1 MALLALVLF
10 FVVLGLGVLFVAG
23 SGGPGGAR
31 RRIQTQ
37 SRSGRAFAVGAFLV
51 ALLVLGVAIP
61 AAVIATVK
69 NRDSI
74 PEAGVNHLTD
84 LEKRG
89 RELFGQRCAN
99 CHTLPAAGAY
109 AKVGPNLAELRPPKA
124 LVLDAIHNGRANGN
138 GQMAADLVEGED
150 AEAVAEFV
158 AVVGGQDPN
167 AR

>member
-1 MALLALVLF
+1 MALLAILLF
-10 FVVLGLGVLFVAG
+10 FVVVGLGVFFVAM

-37 SRSGRAFAVGAFLV
+37 TRRGRALAVVAFLATV
-51 ALLVLGVAIP
+51 LVLGIAIP

-74 PEAGVNHLTD
+74 PEAGVTELTD
-84 LEKRG
+84 LQKHG

-124 LVLDAIHNGRANGN
+124 LVLDAIENGRARGN
-138 GQMAADLVEGED
+138 GQMAADRVEGED

-158 AVVGGQDPN
+158 AAAGGQDPN
-167 AR
+167 

>member
-1 MALLALVLF
+1 MALIAIVLF
-10 FVVLGLGVLFVAG
+10 FVVIGLGVFFMAM

-37 SRSGRAFAVGAFLV
+37 TRSGRAFALIAFL
-51 ALLVLGVAIP
+51 ASVLILGIAIP
-61 AAVIATVK
+61 AAVVLAEK

-74 PEAGVNHLTD
+74 PEAGVNDLTD
-84 LEKRG
+84 LQESG

-124 LVLDAIHNGRANGN
+124 LVLDAIEKGRAAGN

-150 AEAVAEFV
+150 AEAVAQFV
-158 AVVGGQDPN
+158 AVAVGQEP
-167 AR
+167 

>member
-1 MALLALVLF
+1 MALVAVTLLFLV
-10 FVVLGLGVLFVAG
+10 VGLGVLFVAM

-37 SRSGRAFAVGAFLV
+37 TRRGRSLAVVAFL
-51 ALLVLGVAIP
+51 AAVLILGIAIP
-61 AAVIATVK
+61 AAVIATIK
-69 NRDSI
+69 NRNSI
-74 PEAGVNHLTD
+74 PEAGVNNLTD
-84 LEKRG
+84 LQVHG

-109 AKVGPNLAELRPPKA
+109 AKVGPNLSETRPTKA
-124 LVLDAIHNGRANGN
+124 LVLDAIENGRARGN

-158 AVVGGQDPN
+158 AVVGGNPAD
-167 AR
+167 

>member
-1 MALLALVLF
+1 MALLALVLL
-10 FVVLGLGVLFVAG
+10 FVVLGLGVLFVAM
-23 SGGPGGAR
+23 SGGPSGAR

-37 SRSGRAFAVGAFLV
+37 TRSGRTFAVVAFLGAV
-51 ALLVLGVAIP
+51 LVLGIAIP

-69 NRDSI
+69 NDTAI
-74 PEAGVNHLTD
+74 PEAGVNELTS
-84 LEKRG
+84 LQAHG

-109 AKVGPNLAELRPPKA
+109 AKVGPDLEQLRPPKA
-124 LVLDAIHNGRANGN
+124 LVLDAIENGRAQGN

-158 AVVGGQDPN
+158 AVVVGQDPN
-167 AR
+167 